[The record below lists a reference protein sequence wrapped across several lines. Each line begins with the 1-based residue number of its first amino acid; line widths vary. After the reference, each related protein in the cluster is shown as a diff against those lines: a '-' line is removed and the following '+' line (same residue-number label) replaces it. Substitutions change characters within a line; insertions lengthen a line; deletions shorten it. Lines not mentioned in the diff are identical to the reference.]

1 MLGTRWRLGER
12 ITIGH
17 DPTVRSAIA
26 PLRSSD
32 GRLRQSRL
40 GGRSWLDSQ
49 NKWTTHRGQVT
60 EALALSDRIVVMHE
74 GRIEG
79 IDSPYDLY
87 NFPSSRYIATF
98 IGDANLV
105 DGRIADISDSGVS
118 VESVVGSWTLPR
130 DRIRIGGTI
139 TIGQAVSVV
148 IRPEQVLVD
157 PSRSNDHD

>member
-26 PLRSSD
+26 PPRSSD

-60 EALALSDRIVVMHE
+60 TYR
-74 GRIEG
+74 
-79 IDSPYDLY
+79 
-87 NFPSSRYIATF
+87 
-98 IGDANLV
+98 LV
-105 DGRIADISDSGVS
+105 PDDPD
-118 VESVVGSWTLPR
+118 
-130 DRIRIGGTI
+130 
-139 TIGQAVSVV
+139 
-148 IRPEQVLVD
+148 D
-157 PSRSNDHD
+157 PSVRGVAVDLAYKIVHPQTGDSELHFRWNPIAPSAPYQMLVHRWERAGSRRLRTLVSDGLKLFSERNPGGAPIGPRYSSQEFRVKL

>member
-26 PLRSSD
+26 PPRSSD

-60 EALALSDRIVVMHE
+60 GTFASSYLLSPCSFDAPQARSYHRQQAQASSACLFFSIV
-74 GRIEG
+74 RKT
-79 IDSPYDLY
+79 PC
-87 NFPSSRYIATF
+87 
-98 IGDANLV
+98 
-105 DGRIADISDSGVS
+105 
-118 VESVVGSWTLPR
+118 
-130 DRIRIGGTI
+130 
-139 TIGQAVSVV
+139 
-148 IRPEQVLVD
+148 RPET
-157 PSRSNDHD
+157 RYG